1 MKPFN
6 AVQARSKS
14 VQLISGF
21 VGVEPQFCDPLK
33 AKPKLAGKKWLGEKC
48 LNEKQ
53 KLKFRKELEAV
64 WEQYCDPKIVKKIL
78 RGGDTQIN
86 ESLHSIQCRMY
97 RKDMPHGDYS
107 SYVFAMAA
115 SVLKMSLGPA
125 YVIQLTKKLGLLC
138 PISGNK
144 TCAKRAKMLGKS
156 RTYKTSAIGKKR
168 KASNQSSLDARLHCT
183 TDKIDE
189 GEYLGKGKGLVAKL

>member
-1 MKPFN
+1 MH
-6 AVQARSKS
+6 VCYLCCSLARSQNL
-14 VQLISGF
+14 QLR
-21 VGVEPQFCDPLK
+21 VT
-33 AKPKLAGKKWLGEKC
+33 
-48 LNEKQ
+48 LN
-53 KLKFRKELEAV
+53 
-64 WEQYCDPKIVKKIL
+64 
-78 RGGDTQIN
+78 
-86 ESLHSIQCRMY
+86 
-97 RKDMPHGDYS
+97 
-107 SYVFAMAA
+107 
-115 SVLKMSLGPA
+115 
-125 YVIQLTKKLGLLC
+125 